1 MAHKRIYIDEKAV
14 SLPIMIMKR
23 IFLFA
28 TILLSGCVFSEAK
41 KTQLAPSYAWKVLQ
55 PLGLHE
61 ESTIDTLVLNYS
73 RQSVPSEVSDAYA
86 TTGNLGAEGLNL
98 IYCERK
104 PMGDFFFSD
113 ALSAWLPSDSKMKFY
128 NTRIPMTLLS
138 YNTGGGRDNSQDR
151 LSTTFSG
158 NINKRAQVGILADY
172 LYSKGSYENQ
182 ATKDLTW
189 GASGSYMGDRY
200 EFQGFY
206 NHYNFLNKE
215 NGGITDDLYITDP
228 AQVQGGSSSVNPKT
242 IPTRLTHAHSKIVG
256 GQLWLNHRYK
266 VGFYREDKVNDT
278 TTVKTYVPV
287 SSFIWTMR
295 YDNAKHIFLNDN
307 GSGADFWSNRY
318 LNADATNDRTN
329 YWAFTNTFGI
339 SLLEGFNKYAKA
351 GLAAYVTYQ
360 IRRYH
365 QTQDTVTSLPQLP
378 DGLTPN
384 PYPSIPVKERQ
395 NLMWV
400 GAQLTKHQGKILN
413 YEATAEIGM
422 LGPAA
427 GELKI
432 KGRIDTHIPLFGDTV
447 NLTGYGHFNNVS
459 APYLMNHYV
468 SNHFIWENDFGKIRS
483 FRVGGILE
491 IPFTRT
497 RINVGVENIQNHIY
511 FNSECLPTQHS
522 GSVQVLNA
530 QLQQNF
536 KLGIL
541 HWDNNVTYQTSTEE
555 AVIPLPKLAVYTN
568 LYLLFKVAGVLD
580 VQLGLDC
587 DYYTKYKSV
596 DYQPA
601 TMSFYN
607 QNEIECGNYPYMNAY
622 ANMKLSKTRFY
633 VMFTHVNQGM
643 TGTNYFS
650 MPHYPLNPR
659 RFLLGLSVDFAN

>member
-1 MAHKRIYIDEKAV
+1 
-14 SLPIMIMKR
+14 
-23 IFLFA
+23 
-28 TILLSGCVFSEAK
+28 
-41 KTQLAPSYAWKVLQ
+41 
-55 PLGLHE
+55 
-61 ESTIDTLVLNYS
+61 
-73 RQSVPSEVSDAYA
+73 
-86 TTGNLGAEGLNL
+86 
-98 IYCERK
+98 
-104 PMGDFFFSD
+104 
-113 ALSAWLPSDSKMKFY
+113 
-128 NTRIPMTLLS
+128 
-138 YNTGGGRDNSQDR
+138 
-151 LSTTFSG
+151 
-158 NINKRAQVGILADY
+158 
-172 LYSKGSYENQ
+172 
-182 ATKDLTW
+182 
-189 GASGSYMGDRY
+189 
-200 EFQGFY
+200 
-206 NHYNFLNKE
+206 
-215 NGGITDDLYITDP
+215 
-228 AQVQGGSSSVNPKT
+228 
-242 IPTRLTHAHSKIVG
+242 
-256 GQLWLNHRYK
+256 
-266 VGFYREDKVNDT
+266 
-278 TTVKTYVPV
+278 
-287 SSFIWTMR
+287 
-295 YDNAKHIFLNDN
+295 
-307 GSGADFWSNRY
+307 
-318 LNADATNDRTN
+318 
-329 YWAFTNTFGI
+329 
-339 SLLEGFNKYAKA
+339 
-351 GLAAYVTYQ
+351 
-360 IRRYH
+360 
-365 QTQDTVTSLPQLP
+365 
-378 DGLTPN
+378 
-384 PYPSIPVKERQ
+384 
-395 NLMWV
+395 MWV